1 MLYDDYNII
10 RSWEHHELWN
20 NRTEDRDDALI
31 ISCSKRLHE
40 KDDEVKYYKAARLI
54 GEVLGHMEQYRG
66 DEWIEYRLRI
76 LVKQGVFT
84 YKGDLKAMRLYEV
97 KLTDEYLTYPIS

>member
-1 MLYDDYNII
+1 
-10 RSWEHHELWN
+10 
-20 NRTEDRDDALI
+20 
-31 ISCSKRLHE
+31 
-40 KDDEVKYYKAARLI
+40 
-54 GEVLGHMEQYRG
+54 MEQYRG